1 MNVLRGI
8 SPRLFSICFNN
19 DMGKVIPSFSVRH
32 YDIHIQEIGIR
43 LIDAISENSQKI
55 TFTTGFTY
63 YIKL

>member
-1 MNVLRGI
+1 
-8 SPRLFSICFNN
+8 
-19 DMGKVIPSFSVRH
+19 MGKVIPSFSVRH